1 MSQAIFTAKTGIKA
15 QQARLDIIGNNL
27 ANANTNGYKSVR
39 ADFKDALYQ
48 TLRRPV
54 FPENGGEGAQTATAA
69 QNGGAGVIA
78 PLAYGQGAQDG
89 IYSYGD
95 DYRAFQDELNLETGV
110 GTILGQ
116 TIRRFTVGSMQDT
129 GQPLDVMLTGEGFF
143 TVASPAGD
151 IGYTRD
157 GTFRLSNE
165 ADGMYLIN
173 GDGFY
178 VLDEQGERIRLPML
192 VTDTDADGNT
202 FTRPANLSQLSINA
216 DGYMNFGTDP
226 PFARLGLRDFPHS
239 SGLEAVG
246 NSLFKETIAS
256 GEPQAVEEGVL
267 VRQGFI
273 EMSTTDL
280 ANEMVRMIRT
290 QRAMQLSSRA
300 LTTADQM
307 MGIAISARR

>member
-1 MSQAIFTAKTGIKA
+1 MSQAIFTAKTGIRA

-27 ANANTNGYKSVR
+27 ANVNTNGFKSVR

-54 FPENGGEGAQTATAA
+54 FPEADGEGGQAAELGSGAQRLT
-69 QNGGAGVIA
+69 
-78 PLAYGQGAQDG
+78 PLAYGQGSQDG
-89 IYSYGD
+89 VYSYGD
-95 DYRAFQDELNLETGV
+95 DYRGFQSRLNLENGV
-110 GTILGQ
+110 GTVLGQ
-116 TIRRFTVGSMQDT
+116 TIRRFTVGPMQDT
-129 GQPLDVMLTGEGFF
+129 GLPLDVMLTGEGFF
-143 TVASPAGD
+143 TVESPAGD

-165 ADGMYLIN
+165 ADGMYLVN
-173 GDGFY
+173 GNGFY
-178 VLDEQGERIRLPML
+178 VLDEQGERIRLPMTMTE
-192 VTDTDADGNT
+192 TDEDGNVI
-202 FTRPANLSQLSINA
+202 TRSANMSDLSINT
-216 DGYMNFGTDP
+216 DGYMSFGDNA
-226 PFARLGLRDFPHS
+226 PFAQLGLRDFPHA

-246 NSLFKETIAS
+246 NSLFRETVAS
-256 GEPQAVEEGVL
+256 GEPQAIGEDVL
-267 VRQGFI
+267 VRQGYI

-307 MGIAISARR
+307 MGIAISTRR